1 MGEYTVSEIVEQAVQ
16 TEKLGFDFYTK
27 MSEKFADNQGLKEL
41 FDTLAV
47 KEQQHEAIF
56 TSLKEKVADKKFEN
70 WEEAGKYMRS
80 IVESEFFL
88 GSNKSLPS
96 YDHIETVEDAVKFAM
111 GFEKETLLY
120 FYFLS
125 DAVNIVNPPGQ
136 EDTIIRIIKEEKSH
150 LVWLSEFRKKL

>member
-1 MGEYTVSEIVEQAVQ
+1 MTEYSVSEVIEQAVQ

-27 MSEKFADNQGLKEL
+27 MAKKFLDDQGLQDL
-41 FDTLAV
+41 FTTLAA
-47 KEQQHEAIF
+47 KERQHEAVF
-56 TSLKEKVADKKFEN
+56 SDLKEKMADRNFEN

-96 YDHIETVEDAVKFAM
+96 LEHIGSIKEAVNFAI

-120 FYFLS
+120 FYHMR
-125 DAVNIVNPPGQ
+125 DALGDGDAI
-136 EDTIIRIIKEEKSH
+136 DKIIKEEQSH
-150 LVWLSEFRKKL
+150 IVWLSDFRKAL